1 MVLFPVGCLERFF
14 CNMIKSALLVSYW
27 RVINFWFL
35 NAVCQGSQIWQGSPD
50 EIFPNGSVLVL
61 PLDTYFLLQHFC
73 LNKLYILRDS
83 WSEGDIF
90 RMNCLVQP
98 RGLPKSKA
106 RFQVLVRFLAM
117 MTSSIKIQ
125 GTIYITQL
133 SIACSNCLKFCA
145 HFSTFSLTAYDFH
158 KYFRTY

>member
-1 MVLFPVGCLERFF
+1 MVLIPSWMCSS
-14 CNMIKSALLVSYW
+14 MIKSALLVSYW
-27 RVINFWFL
+27 CVNNFWFL
-35 NAVCQGSQIWQGSPD
+35 NAVCQGSQIWQGGPD

-61 PLDTYFLLQHFC
+61 PLVTYCLLQNFC
-73 LNKLYILRDS
+73 LNELYILRDS

-106 RFQVLVRFLAM
+106 RFLGLVRFPAM

-125 GTIYITQL
+125 GTTYATQL
-133 SIACSNCLKFCA
+133 SIVCSNCLKFCA
-145 HFSTFSLTAYDFH
+145 HFSMFSLTAYYFH
-158 KYFRTY
+158 INFRTC